1 MYLIRVFRSRRPA
14 LPCLAPVLHDLRII
28 HTDIK
33 IENILLVDSAY
44 TMLEIDAAAGLFTRL
59 PKSVDVQ
66 LIDFGSVILQ
76 V

>member
-1 MYLIRVFRSRRPA
+1 M
-14 LPCLAPVLHDLRII
+14 HDLRII